1 MARSRSP
8 VSSFRRGFTLIE
20 LLVVIAIIA
29 VLIGLLLPAVQK
41 VREAAARSTSSNNL
55 KQIALAIHNYNDA
68 YQGKLPPLVDV
79 GTNAPDQDAK
89 GNGAGLQSVFFNI
102 LPYIEQDNI
111 YRTYNKA
118 NPKTYYNPSNATL
131 AQGGPGAAQNI
142 IKVFISP
149 ADSTASSGTV
159 QTLKPGITLS
169 PAPGAPF
176 ASAVVGTYAST
187 SYAANGMIFGSNSG
201 GLPRTFVDGTSN
213 TVLFAERYQVCSTA
227 QANGEYTTA
236 KTGGPTNKTVYN
248 LWGLG
253 VWSPQMPAFAALSS
267 TNNYDTMQYA
277 PNVPINNPLKF
288 TSAAIQVRRG
298 KKSAALAAPTPPP
311 VDSGCPAVAYRPFQV
326 GPRGCIPCD
335 PRVAQT
341 PHVGGMLVGLGDG
354 SVRTISPTISE
365 WTYWAA
371 VTPNGNEALFSD
383 W

>member
-1 MARSRSP
+1 MRRSRH
-8 VSSFRRGFTLIE
+8 GFTLIE

-55 KQIALAIHNYNDA
+55 KQIALAVHNFNDA
-68 YQGKLPPLVDV
+68 YQGKLPQLTDV
-79 GTNAPDQDAK
+79 GTSAPT
-89 GNGAGLQSVFFNI
+89 GLGMQSFFFNI

-118 NPKTYYNPSNATL
+118 TPATYNAAAT
-131 AQGGPGAAQNI
+131 ATPPGATSNI

-159 QTLKPGITLS
+159 QTLNPGVTLN
-169 PAPGAPF
+169 PAAGAPYN
-176 ASAVVGTYAST
+176 ASVVKGTYATT
-187 SYAANGMIFGSNSG
+187 SYAANGMLFGSNSG
-201 GLPRTFVDGTSN
+201 GLPRSFVDGTSN
-213 TVLFAERYQVCSTA
+213 TIMFAERYQVCTPATA
-227 QANGEYTTA
+227 DAGNWPTSV
-236 KTGGPTNKTVYN
+236 TGGPTAGTVYN

-253 VWSPQMPAFAALSS
+253 VWSPQMPAFAAVS
-267 TNNYDTMQYA
+267 TSANYDTKQFA
-277 PNVPINNPLKF
+277 PGVPINNP
-288 TSAAIQVRRG
+288 TVYTAGAIAVRQG
-298 KKSAALAAPTPPP
+298 KMANAVGAPPASLT
-311 VDSGCPAVAYRPFQV
+311 VDTGCPAVAYRPFQV
-326 GPRGCIPCD
+326 APRGCIPCD

-354 SVRTISPTISE
+354 SVRTISPTLSE

-371 VTPNGNEALFSD
+371 VTPNGNEALYSD

>member
-1 MARSRSP
+1 MRRSRH
-8 VSSFRRGFTLIE
+8 GFTLIE

-55 KQIALAIHNYNDA
+55 KQMALATHNFNDA
-68 YQGKLPPLVDV
+68 YQGKLPQLVDV
-79 GTNAPDQDAK
+79 GNNAPNIGAS
-89 GNGAGLQSVFFNI
+89 GNGAGLQSIFFNI

-118 NPKTYYNPSNATL
+118 TPATYNQAATL
-131 AQGGPGAAQNI
+131 NPPGATSNI

-159 QTLKPGITLS
+159 QVLNPGVTLN

-176 ASAVVGTYAST
+176 SSPVIGTYAST
-187 SYAANGMIFGSNSG
+187 SYAANAMIFGSNSG

-213 TVLFAERYQVCSTA
+213 TIMFAERYQVCATA
-227 QANGEYTTA
+227 QANSAYTTA
-236 KTGGPTNKTVYN
+236 ITGGPTDKTVYN
-248 LWGLG
+248 MWGLG
-253 VWSPQMPAFAALSS
+253 VWSPQMPAFAALSP
-267 TNNYDTMQYA
+267 TNNYNTLQLA
-277 PNVPINNPLKF
+277 PAVPINATNTY
-288 TSAAIQVRRG
+288 TSATIAVKVGQTSNAASVANA
-298 KKSAALAAPTPPP
+298 SAPP
-311 VDSGCPAVAYRPFQV
+311 VDSGCPAVAFRPFQV

-354 SVRTISPTISE
+354 SVRTVSPTISE

-371 VTPNGNEALFSD
+371 VTPNGNESLYTD
-383 W
+383 WQ